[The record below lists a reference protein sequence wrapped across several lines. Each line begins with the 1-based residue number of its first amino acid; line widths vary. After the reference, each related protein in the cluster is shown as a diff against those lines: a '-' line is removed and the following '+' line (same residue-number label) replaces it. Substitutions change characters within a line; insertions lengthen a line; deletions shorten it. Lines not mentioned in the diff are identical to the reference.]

1 MNKNIR
7 INLGE
12 IASILDQEQ
21 FGMLIDAMI
30 GQYASLYG
38 IEDNDIDIEPEIPD
52 YSVENTSLAQ
62 SYLKKFQL

>member
-21 FGMLIDAMI
+21 FGTLIDAMI
-30 GQYASLYG
+30 EQYASLYG
-38 IEDNDIDIEPEIPD
+38 FEDNDIEPEVPD